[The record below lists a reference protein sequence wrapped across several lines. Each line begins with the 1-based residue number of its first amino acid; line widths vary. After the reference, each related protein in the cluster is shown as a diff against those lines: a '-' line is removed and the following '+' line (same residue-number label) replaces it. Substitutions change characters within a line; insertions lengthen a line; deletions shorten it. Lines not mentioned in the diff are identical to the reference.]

1 MSTNWWILSCDAR
14 PILNNTGNKVC
25 TLSHVFNKKMER
37 RIDNRLLMRNK
48 DENFRTVA
56 SHFLENFSQLT
67 GHFGLWKDW
76 QTVYQHFSFGCVERA
91 YLGRTMIRIWSKFM
105 FLFLPP
111 GDFGFAYMTLSLT
124 RMRWRQ
130 KAALNTEPELSPT
143 IQECSGLARTAKMK
157 L

>member
-1 MSTNWWILSCDAR
+1 MYLIRKLKGKLTIDFWCILLQNLISPKAQAHTWRSR
-14 PILNNTGNKVC
+14 PMYLVAP
-25 TLSHVFNKKMER
+25 S
-37 RIDNRLLMRNK
+37 K
-48 DENFRTVA
+48 DKNFRRVA
-56 SHFLENFSQLT
+56 SHFLEDFSKLT

-111 GDFGFAYMTLSLT
+111 GDLGFAYMTLSLT

-143 IQECSGLARTAKMK
+143 IQEWSGLARTAKMNF
-157 L
+157 